1 MLIFIK
7 NKVSKKESFVF
18 RMSTTKLPFRLSKI
32 GHLLRDELKK
42 HSGTLKRKERFLDFF
57 RGLSVEKQREFEE
70 EICREKRREE
80 MQEVC
85 KKMQDAEKIGRELFR
100 LKKDISLLCLT
111 SDDTAELESL
121 NRMHEELSAQKFV
134 TDFSACMSIT
144 TRQSCMMQNRNAY
157 LLSKYMQKSPRRFHI
172 TDEGEISSIKK
183 KSEVSDLDQIIEVSE
198 DDSEDDSVDSFVSV
212 DSVDSV
218 DSEEE

>member
-1 MLIFIK
+1 M
-7 NKVSKKESFVF
+7 SF
-18 RMSTTKLPFRLSKI
+18 RELPFPQPQI
-32 GHLLRDELKK
+32 GHLLRNELKNHK
-42 HSGTLKRKERFLDFF
+42 SPLEQKKFLDFF
-57 RGLSVEKQREFEE
+57 RGLPVDKQREFEE
-70 EICREKRREE
+70 RICREKISEE
-80 MQEVC
+80 MLELR
-85 KKMQDAEKIGRELFR
+85 KKLQDAEKIRREL
-100 LKKDISLLCLT
+100 LGLEKDISVLCLT
-111 SDDTAELESL
+111 SDDTAELENL
-121 NRMHEELSAQKFV
+121 NKMHEELSAQKFV

-212 DSVDSV
+212 DSVDS
-218 DSEEE
+218 EEE